1 MELLNVRS
9 FVFSCMLLISIYN
22 QHEEYTNEEYANSL
36 SNRIMNTSLVSS
48 IENFIGYRN
57 PSTVKHTNHRG
68 YHTLLYLS
76 FLLLLNTSDVE
87 TNPGPRAPK
96 HPRQICKSAVTW
108 KQRGVARDDCSQWY
122 HAECMHITSPVY
134 KALNNPNIS
143 WHCVNCGMPNFST
156 SLFESFMV
164 NMSNTYD
171 HLSDSNLP
179 DSPGQPIFTSS
190 SLKPLGGE
198 NGRSNYNKPRNT
210 KILVINFQCKK

>member
-22 QHEEYTNEEYANSL
+22 QHEEYTNEEYTNSL
-36 SNRIMNTSLVSS
+36 SNRIMNTSLVSN
-48 IENFIGYRN
+48 IEDFIGYRK

-68 YHTLLYLS
+68 HHTLLYLS
-76 FLLLLNTSDVE
+76 FLLLLNASDVE

-122 HAECMHITSPVY
+122 HAECKHITSPVY

-164 NMSNTYD
+164 NMSNTQ
-171 HLSDSNLP
+171 
-179 DSPGQPIFTSS
+179 G
-190 SLKPLGGE
+190 
-198 NGRSNYNKPRNT
+198 
-210 KILVINFQCKK
+210 FQSFL